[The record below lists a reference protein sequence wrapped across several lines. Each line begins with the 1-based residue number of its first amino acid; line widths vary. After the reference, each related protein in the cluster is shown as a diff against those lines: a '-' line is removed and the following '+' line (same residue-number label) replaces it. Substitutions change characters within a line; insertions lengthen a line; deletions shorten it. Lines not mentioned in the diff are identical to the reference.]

1 MNGGRCACST
11 TRHSAPV
18 PSCQVY
24 GVRPAKRLAGC
35 TDRHGVG
42 TGDETVAARYFRLL
56 GAPPGAGAAAD
67 FRQHDRDGMQNQHV
81 SGSYRTASSAAATL
95 DHYRAATRRIG
106 LTVLPSAETRTCYPA
121 ALCDGPVV
129 VTVTPQCA
137 GSRCDVFA
145 EVVG

>member
-1 MNGGRCACST
+1 MRLPDHTAFGTLASW
-11 TRHSAPV
+11 
-18 PSCQVY
+18 QVY

-35 TDRHGVG
+35 TDRRGVG
-42 TGDETVAARYFRLL
+42 TGDETVAARCFRQL

-67 FRQHDRDGMQNQHV
+67 FRQHDRDGMQNQDV

-95 DHYRAATRRIG
+95 DHYRAVTRRIG

-121 ALCDGPVV
+121 APCDGSVV

>member
-1 MNGGRCACST
+1 MRLPDHTAFGTLASW
-11 TRHSAPV
+11 
-18 PSCQVY
+18 QVY

-35 TDRHGVG
+35 TDRRGVG
-42 TGDETVAARYFRLL
+42 TGDETVAARYFRQL
-56 GAPPGAGAAAD
+56 GAPLGAGAVID
-67 FRQHDRDGMQNQHV
+67 FRQHDRDGMQNEDA
-81 SGSYRTASSAAATL
+81 SGSYRTTSSATALL
-95 DHYRAATRRIG
+95 DRYRATCRGNG
-106 LTVLPSAETRTCYPA
+106 LAVPQTAETRTYPPA